1 MKRGYKKFRKQNA
14 ILYQLY
20 YNTTSHRTQQK
31 IYSYAE
37 KICFLK
43 LCKLTKMNY
52 VNECIIFIF

>member
-31 IYSYAE
+31 IYSYTE

-43 LCKLTKMNY
+43 IM
-52 VNECIIFIF
+52 